1 MILLFRRSV
10 RSMWSFLV
18 IGLGLMLA
26 LLGVVALTA
35 SAEPGETK
43 GAYGSGLVIGAGC
56 VALGI
61 AFTYGGARVGVFA
74 RGDGVM
80 VRQAFGRG
88 RTFGADE
95 IAGFTTGE
103 EAHQSM
109 PLMLIYP
116 VILSTEGFDVGV
128 TSLASLRVVP
138 GARRQV
144 QSAILRMS
152 EWTGKPVHPD

>member
-1 MILLFRRSV
+1 
-10 RSMWSFLV
+10 
-18 IGLGLMLA
+18 MLA

-35 SAEPGETK
+35 SAEPGEAKDTHV
-43 GAYGSGLVIGAGC
+43 SGLVIGAVC
-56 VALGI
+56 AALGT
-61 AFTYGGARVGVFA
+61 AFTYGGARMGVFA

-88 RTFGADE
+88 RTLGPDE

-103 EAHQSM
+103 AAHQSM

-116 VILSTEGFDVGV
+116 VILSPEGFDVGV

-152 EWTGKPVHPD
+152 EWTGKPVHPE